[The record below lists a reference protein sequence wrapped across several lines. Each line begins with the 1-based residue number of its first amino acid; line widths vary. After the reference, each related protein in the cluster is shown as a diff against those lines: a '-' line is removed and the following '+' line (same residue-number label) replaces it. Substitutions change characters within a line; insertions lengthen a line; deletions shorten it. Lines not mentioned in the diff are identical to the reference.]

1 MLKKLAVLCFSVPL
15 TVLAN
20 DLTALQSKELTVF
33 AGKSMGS
40 DAEVSDIKKV
50 MPRKDINEL
59 VATGININGFLCA
72 SVTDIR
78 AMKVKSVYEVT
89 CIAYRN
95 GTAKKTYMVDAL
107 KGIAFEP

>member
-1 MLKKLAVLCFSVPL
+1 MFKQLAVLCFTLPL
-15 TVLAN
+15 TVLAS
-20 DLTALQSKELTVF
+20 DLSDLQAKELTVF

-40 DAEVSDIKKV
+40 DVEVSDIKKV
-50 MPRKDINEL
+50 LPRADINKL
-59 VATGININGFLCA
+59 VAAGININGFLCA
-72 SVTDIR
+72 SVTGIR